1 MFWKRFNKVQLDRLA
16 IIKEYNML
24 EQENIQL
31 KLLLKQYLDG
41 ISVNSEVISGDNSL
55 IVING
60 RSNLK
65 HMSIIDDPRILLIST
80 DDDSVQPKE
89 MINYATTPAAVDYRI
104 RQTT

>member
-1 MFWKRFNKVQLDRLA
+1 MFWKRFNKVELDRLA

-65 HMSIIDDPRILLIST
+65 
-80 DDDSVQPKE
+80 
-89 MINYATTPAAVDYRI
+89 
-104 RQTT
+104 